1 MFLEAQHANTCQ
13 SIPPTHL
20 LCINWQ
26 SVPPRS
32 GLSPQR
38 PVAASSRRRRRVA
51 RIWSNRHPKLS
62 LGWAGG
68 EKMKARGTALGHLG
82 PKQQCIPC
90 PPCHPETLRHVTYT
104 LRVLINMPTRVRASL
119 PPTFYASIG
128 NPFRLVAVCPH
139 SALSLPELQASSSC
153 RPDLV

>member
-1 MFLEAQHANTCQ
+1 
-13 SIPPTHL
+13 
-20 LCINWQ
+20 
-26 SVPPRS
+26 
-32 GLSPQR
+32 
-38 PVAASSRRRRRVA
+38 
-51 RIWSNRHPKLS
+51 
-62 LGWAGG
+62 
-68 EKMKARGTALGHLG
+68 MKARGTALGHLG

-139 SALSLPELQASSSC
+139 SALSLRAPGVVVVSPGFGLTGTPNFPFCYAVSLSIGPSLSELSLPLLESPSLIRHFSQSLAPFGSES
-153 RPDLV
+153 DLRMSQ